1 MTYFC
6 DKKDM
11 FGKPREGN
19 HKMRIPIL
27 DVAAVDVIATIV
39 AGLIISKIFGCAL
52 MTVLIILFII
62 AIIAHRVFCVRTRVD
77 KLLFKD

>member
-11 FGKPREGN
+11 FGKPNEGN

-39 AGLIISKIFGCAL
+39 AGLIISKVFGYAFI
-52 MTVLIILFII
+52 TVLIILFII
-62 AIIAHRVFCVRTRVD
+62 SIITHRAFCVRTRVD
-77 KLLFKD
+77 KLLFKN